1 MAGTVII
8 PWYATGFRGA
18 DLETA
23 LNEVAATALRYGASS
38 YAVYRARDDRYKFQ
52 QLACF
57 EEKLDWERY
66 WAGPEMTDFR
76 VVHSS
81 WYQVPVLYGWWD
93 LTAGRR
99 ARYAG
104 RDKRTREW
112 GRQRSTARR
121 GPEPAEAAAETA
133 ADGRLSPAPR
143 GAMVKPAPLQLLP
156 VVLRGLL
163 MAAVDDRLAR
173 AVDHL
178 RELVPALEGRR
189 GDVARERAGDVVE
202 GVVVVVADDHPPGVV
217 QAASRRSDPRQL
229 DRLARHHA
237 PE

>member
-52 QLACF
+52 QLAAF

-76 VVHSS
+76 VTHSS

-93 LTAGRR
+93 LTAGG
-99 ARYAG
+99 ALVTAG
-104 RDKRTREW
+104 RDPTATAATAPE
-112 GRQRSTARR
+112 TARLTR
-121 GPEPAEAAAETA
+121 SRARAPN
-133 ADGRLSPAPR
+133 PAPT
-143 GAMVKPAPLQLLP
+143 AP
-156 VVLRGLL
+156 
-163 MAAVDDRLAR
+163 
-173 AVDHL
+173 
-178 RELVPALEGRR
+178 
-189 GDVARERAGDVVE
+189 
-202 GVVVVVADDHPPGVV
+202 
-217 QAASRRSDPRQL
+217 S
-229 DRLARHHA
+229 
-237 PE
+237 